1 EDVTRIGRTRGR
13 VDVVADGNAV
23 VDTGDGIVADN
34 IGVRLDADAAAMG
47 KSGDVTL
54 KRAATRR
61 ETDLVIGDHIGVRI
75 LRDGDGVGRVI
86 GNPESLDGAPAS
98 SRQAVAG
105 SNNVE
110 AARESSAVNANA

>member
-1 EDVTRIGRTRGR
+1 
-13 VDVVADGNAV
+13 
-23 VDTGDGIVADN
+23 
-34 IGVRLDADAAAMG
+34 MG

-86 GNPESLDGAPAS
+86 GNPESLDCAATSAG
-98 SRQAVAG
+98 QAIAG
-105 SNNVE
+105 SDNVE
-110 AARESSAVNANA
+110 AARKSSAVNANAWLAAYPCCVVPSICIGRAMKSVSVSVILISLALGGRLKVML